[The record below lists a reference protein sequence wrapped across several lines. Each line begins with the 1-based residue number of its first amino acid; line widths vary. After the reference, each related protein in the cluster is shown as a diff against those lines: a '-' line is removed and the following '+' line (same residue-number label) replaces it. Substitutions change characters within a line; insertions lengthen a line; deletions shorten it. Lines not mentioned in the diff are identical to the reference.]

1 MESAISTSLLA
12 RRHQNGLPALT
23 FHHVFAIV
31 PDRGFDGIHDL
42 DKLARPQA
50 PERASCPDFS
60 PKAASS
66 GMPRLLFQ
74 KQSRDNAGTMIPARR
89 SDGRGM

>member
-1 MESAISTSLLA
+1 MIAASMEVAISTK
-12 RRHQNGLPALT
+12 
-23 FHHVFAIV
+23 F
-31 PDRGFDGIHDL
+31 
-42 DKLARPQA
+42 ARPRA

-74 KQSRDNAGTMIPARR
+74 KQSRGNAGTM
-89 SDGRGM
+89 